1 MSPSGTESI
10 DGSVRIIDLR
20 RAGPAERR
28 QTAQL
33 LVDAFRDM
41 APDAW
46 PDLVA
51 ADAEIEEGLSPDRI
65 GRIAVGEHGDVLGWI
80 GGIPSYG
87 GKVWEIHPLAVR
99 PESQGRGIGRALVAH
114 LEDLVA
120 ERGGVTLWLGS
131 DDEAGMTSLGGVDL
145 YPNVL
150 EKLKAIRNL
159 KRHPFEFYRR
169 IGFEVVGVMPDAN
182 GFGKPDILLA
192 KRVTRSAAAR

>member
-1 MSPSGTESI
+1 
-10 DGSVRIIDLR
+10 VRITDLK
-20 RAGPAERR
+20 RASPGQRR

-41 APDAW
+41 APDSW
-46 PDLVA
+46 PDVEA
-51 ADAEIEEGLSPDRI
+51 AAAEIEEGLSPDRI
-65 GRIAVGEHGDVLGWI
+65 GRIAVGENGDVLGWI

-99 PESQGRGIGRALVAH
+99 PDSQGSGIGRALVAH

-120 ERGGVTLWLGS
+120 GRGGVTLWLGS
-131 DDEAGMTSLGGVDL
+131 DDESGMTSLGGVDL

-150 EKLKAIRNL
+150 EKLPGIRNL

-192 KRVTRSAAAR
+192 KRVAGSAAAR